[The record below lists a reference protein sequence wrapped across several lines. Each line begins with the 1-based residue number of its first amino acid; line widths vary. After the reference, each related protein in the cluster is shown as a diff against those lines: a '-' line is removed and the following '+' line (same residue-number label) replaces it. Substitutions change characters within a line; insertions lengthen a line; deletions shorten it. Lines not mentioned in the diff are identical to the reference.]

1 MVSSLC
7 LFPDCG
13 LAPSPV
19 LQSPNQREPQESQNR
34 PEVSAQESAPS
45 EHGLPPS
52 PAGALGA
59 DRATALG
66 WLSWVRRRL
75 PVSSTCCSGLA
86 G

>member
-13 LAPSPV
+13 LAPSLV

-52 PAGALGA
+52 PAGALG
-59 DRATALG
+59 R
-66 WLSWVRRRL
+66 LSWVRRRL